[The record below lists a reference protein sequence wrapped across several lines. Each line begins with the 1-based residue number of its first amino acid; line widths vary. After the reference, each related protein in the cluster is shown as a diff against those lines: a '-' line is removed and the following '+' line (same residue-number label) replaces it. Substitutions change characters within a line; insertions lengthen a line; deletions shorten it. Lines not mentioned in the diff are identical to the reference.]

1 MAVDFYGID
10 YSPPCRAVLL
20 LMAAINLTPNM
31 KEIDLMAGDH
41 TKPDF
46 TQLSPQH
53 TIPTIVDNGFT
64 LTESRAIMKYL
75 VEKYGKDSGL
85 IPENIEERAVMN
97 QMLDFDL
104 GTVMQRFAELYMYP
118 IKFKVPPM
126 PQAAA
131 NLDTAM
137 LTLDLFLEGQDWV
150 AGNKMTVADFSYAA
164 TIATL
169 TIFYLQAAGYDITP
183 YKNIQN
189 WYNKAKSTMKGWDTN
204 EGGAAKIGGI
214 LKAMKTR

>member
-104 GTVMQRFAELYMYP
+104 GTVMQRFAELYM
-118 IKFKVPPM
+118 
-126 PQAAA
+126 
-131 NLDTAM
+131 
-137 LTLDLFLEGQDWV
+137 
-150 AGNKMTVADFSYAA
+150 
-164 TIATL
+164 
-169 TIFYLQAAGYDITP
+169 AAGYDITP